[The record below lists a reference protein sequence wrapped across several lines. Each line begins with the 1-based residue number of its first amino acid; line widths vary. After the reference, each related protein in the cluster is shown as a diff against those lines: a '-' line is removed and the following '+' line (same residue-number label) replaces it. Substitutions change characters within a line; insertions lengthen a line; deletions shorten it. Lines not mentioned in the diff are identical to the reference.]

1 MKKITYFTLIALFAA
16 VSCSKEITK
25 IENNVPDVKLSTY
38 TIGATILSD
47 EVKANIDEVSLR
59 VLWQVNDSI
68 GLVDATGKITPAVVL
83 ADFAGE
89 SSAYFTY
96 EAESQVEAVYAYY
109 PYTSA
114 AKVCNQKV
122 EGTTLTTTLPDSQ
135 NFAMIGNLVAQRNLL
150 MAGKVN
156 SEGGIEFMNSC
167 AVVKIAVK
175 GTENYARR
183 LFVQTPD
190 KKISGEGTID
200 LAAESP
206 VFTTAAVNEVSEVA
220 TAAKLKQ
227 RTSTIVLNPWNG
239 TDHRLHVTPEGAEE
253 FVYMVV
259 PAGDYTNFCV
269 ETLGNTDPISTAAE
283 TAVDLA
289 YTSSKE
295 FTLSV
300 GKIRQLNVTLAMP
313 EEGENVVNLTPGN
326 LRANSF
332 LIEDKDAKTYIFDTR
347 TGGTDYKDSKQNIVV
362 KSGYYA
368 TLLWETTPGL
378 VKNVRLDAIGKKI
391 SFEKTAD
398 KVGNAVIALRARD
411 GKIQWSWHVWVAG
424 ETIEARKFGTVE
436 FMDRNLGALAVN
448 SGTVADAGLHYE
460 WGRKDPFP
468 GAGSYAATSGNSI
481 ETYPDITRTATAQGG
496 QGISWAT
503 ALPYVYIWGSSNG
516 SGAEDWCSA
525 NPQDTNLWGNWGN
538 TKPKTIYDP
547 CPYGYRVPNGGAFS
561 STMIAAIKTAAIT
574 NYNKS
579 ISDDNGAAFYI
590 PTCGYWRRSTNS
602 TEMCNIGTHAW
613 LWTMTSNAS
622 TDVVNTSYVGAACFT
637 TSNNAAAV
645 TRKTPRR
652 WGANVRCVKFD
663 ENAVNAQ

>member
-1 MKKITYFTLIALFAA
+1 MKKIFYFTLIALFAA

-25 IENNVPDVKLSTY
+25 TENNAENVKLNTY

-47 EVKANIDEVSLR
+47 EVKANIDEKSLQ
-59 VLWQVNDSI
+59 VLWQKNDCI
-68 GLVDATGKITPAVVL
+68 GLVDAEGNITPATL
-83 ADFAGE
+83 LEDFVGK

-96 EAESQVEAVYAYY
+96 EAESPVAAVYAFY
-109 PYTSA
+109 PYNET
-114 AKVCNQKV
+114 AKIS
-122 EGTTLTTTLPDSQ
+122 GTTLTTTLPASQ
-135 NFAMIGNLVAQRNLL
+135 NFAMAGKMVCQNNLL

-156 SEGGIEFMNSC
+156 SEGGIEFKNTC
-167 AVVKIAVK
+167 AVVEIAIK

-200 LAAESP
+200 LSSDAP
-206 VFTTAAVNEVSEVA
+206 VFTTTAVNEVSDVA
-220 TAAKLKQ
+220 KEALLNQ
-227 RTSTIVLNPWNG
+227 RTSVIVINPWNG
-239 TDHRLHVTPEGAEE
+239 TDHRLHVTPEGTENDE
-253 FVYMVV
+253 YVYMVV
-259 PAGDYTNFCV
+259 PAGTYTNFCV
-269 ETLGNTDPISTAAE
+269 ETLGNTDPVSTEAA

-313 EEGENVVNLTPGN
+313 EEGENVVNLTPGKQ
-326 LRANSF
+326 RANSF

-347 TGGTDYKDSKQNIVV
+347 AGGTNYADSKQNIVV
-362 KSGYYA
+362 KTGYYA

-378 VKNVRLDAIGKKI
+378 VKNVRLDAVNNKI
-391 SFEKTAD
+391 SFEKAAD
-398 KVGNAVIALRARD
+398 KSGNAVIALRARN
-411 GKIQWSWHVWVAG
+411 GKIHWNWHVWVAG
-424 ETIEARKFGTVE
+424 ETVESRKFGSVE

-481 ETYPDITRTATAQGG
+481 DIYPDVLRTVKAQNG
-496 QGISWAT
+496 QAISWAT
-503 ALPYVYIWGSSNG
+503 ALPYVYIWGDG
-516 SGAEDWCSA
+516 TAGGAEDWCKIEEGGK
-525 NPQDTNLWGNWGN
+525 QDNNMWGNWAA

-547 CPYGYRVPNGGAFS
+547 CPYGYRVPNSGAFT
-561 STMIAAIKTAAIT
+561 STMATALKEAVIT

-579 ISDDNGAAFYI
+579 IPDDNGANFYI
-590 PTCGYWRRSTNS
+590 PTCGYWRRATNT
-602 TEMCNIGTHAW
+602 TEMCNIGTHGW
-613 LWTMTSNAS
+613 LWTMTSS
-622 TDVVNTSYVGAACFT
+622 TTNDKLNTDYIGAA
-637 TSNNAAAV
+637 SLQISAAAASV
-645 TRKTPRR
+645 KRSTPRR
-652 WGANVRCVKFD
+652 WGANIRCVKFD

>member
-1 MKKITYFTLIALFAA
+1 MKKIFYFTLIALFAA

-25 IENNVPDVKLSTY
+25 TENNAENVKLNTY

-47 EVKANIDEVSLR
+47 EVKANIDEESLR
-59 VLWQVNDSI
+59 VLWQVNDKI
-68 GLVDATGKITPAVVL
+68 GLVDAEGNITPATL
-83 ADFAGE
+83 LEDFVGK

-96 EAESQVEAVYAYY
+96 EAESPVVAVYAFY
-109 PYTSA
+109 PYTETA
-114 AKVCNQKV
+114 TVT
-122 EGTTLTTTLPDSQ
+122 GTTLTTVLPASQ
-135 NFAMIGNLVAQRNLL
+135 NFAMIGKLVAQNNLL
-150 MAGKVN
+150 MAGKAN
-156 SEGGIEFMNSC
+156 AEGGIEFKNTC

-183 LFVQTPD
+183 LYVQTPD

-200 LAAESP
+200 LSADAP

-220 TAAKLKQ
+220 TKAKLDQ

-239 TDHRLHVTPEGAEE
+239 DDHRLHVTPEGTENDE
-253 FVYMVV
+253 YVYMVV
-259 PAGDYTNFCV
+259 PAGTYTNFCV
-269 ETLGNTDPISTAAE
+269 ETLGNTDPVSTEAA

-295 FTLSV
+295 FTLAV
-300 GKIRQLNVTLAMP
+300 GKIRPLTVTLAMP
-313 EEGENVVNLTPGN
+313 EEGENVVNLTPGKQ
-326 LRANSF
+326 RANSF

-347 TGGTDYKDSKQNIVV
+347 VGGTDYADGKQNIVV
-362 KSGYYA
+362 QSGYYA

-391 SFEKTAD
+391 SFEKSAD
-398 KVGNAVIALRARD
+398 MAGNAVIALRERN
-411 GKIQWSWHVWVAG
+411 GKIHWTWHVWVAG
-424 ETIEARKFGTVE
+424 ETVESRKFGTVE

-468 GAGSYAATSGNSI
+468 GAGSYAAANGNSI
-481 ETYPDITRTATAQGG
+481 ETYPDVVRTVKAQNG
-496 QGISWAT
+496 QAISWAT
-503 ALPYVYIWGSSNG
+503 ALPYVYIWGEKNDT
-516 SGAEDWCSA
+516 GAEDWCNA
-525 NPQDTNLWGNWGN
+525 TPQDTNMWGNWGT

-547 CPYGYRVPNGGAFS
+547 CPYGYRVPNGGAFA

-579 ISDDNGAAFYI
+579 ITDDNGADFYI
-590 PTCGYWRRSTNS
+590 PVCGYWRRSTNS

-622 TDVVNTSYVGAACFT
+622 TDVVNTSYIGAACFT

-645 TRKTPRR
+645 TRKTKRR
-652 WGANVRCVKFD
+652 WGANIRCVKFD
-663 ENAVNAQ
+663 ENAVNVQ

>member
-1 MKKITYFTLIALFAA
+1 MKKIFYFTLIALFAA

-25 IENNVPDVKLSTY
+25 TENNAENVKLNTY

-47 EVKANIDEVSLR
+47 EVKANIDEESLR
-59 VLWQVNDSI
+59 VLWQVNDKI
-68 GLVDATGKITPAVVL
+68 GLVDAEGNITPATL
-83 ADFAGE
+83 LEDFVGK

-96 EAESQVEAVYAYY
+96 EAESPVVAVYAFY
-109 PYTSA
+109 PYTETA
-114 AKVCNQKV
+114 TVT
-122 EGTTLTTTLPDSQ
+122 GTTLTTVLPASQ
-135 NFAMIGNLVAQRNLL
+135 NFAMIGKLVAQNNLL
-150 MAGKVN
+150 MAGKAN
-156 SEGGIEFMNSC
+156 SEGGIEFKNTC

-200 LAAESP
+200 LSSDAP
-206 VFTTAAVNEVSEVA
+206 VFTTTAVNEVSDVA
-220 TAAKLKQ
+220 KEALLNQ

-239 TDHRLHVTPEGAEE
+239 TDHRLHVTTEGTENDE
-253 FVYMVV
+253 YVYMVV

-269 ETLGNTDPISTAAE
+269 ETLGNTDPTSTEAA
-283 TAVDLA
+283 TSVDLA

-313 EEGENVVNLTPGN
+313 EEGESVVNLTPG
-326 LRANSF
+326 LQRANSF

-347 TGGTDYKDSKQNIVV
+347 AGGTNYADSKQNIVV

-368 TLLWETTPGL
+368 TLLWETTQGL
-378 VKNVRLDAIGKKI
+378 VKNVRYDATNKKI
-391 SFEKTAD
+391 SFEKAAD
-398 KVGNAVIALRARD
+398 KVGNAVIALRARN

-424 ETIEARKFGTVE
+424 ETVEARKFGTVE

-468 GAGSYAATSGNSI
+468 GAGSYAAASGNSI
-481 ETYPDITRTATAQGG
+481 ETYPDITRTATVQGG

-525 NPQDTNLWGNWGN
+525 IPQDNNMWGNWGA

-547 CPYGYRVPNGGAFS
+547 CPYGYRVPNSGAF
-561 STMIAAIKTAAIT
+561 TTAMVNAFKAASIT

-579 ISDDNGAAFYI
+579 IPDDNGSDFYV
-590 PTCGYWRRSTNS
+590 PTCGYWRRATNS

-613 LWTMTSNAS
+613 LWTMTSS
-622 TDVVNTSYVGAACFT
+622 TTNDILNTDYIGAACFT
-637 TSNNAAAV
+637 NSKGAAAV

>member
-47 EVKANIDEVSLR
+47 EVKANIDEVSLQ
-59 VLWQVNDSI
+59 VLWQINDRI
-68 GLVDATGKITPAVVL
+68 GLVDAEGNITPATL
-83 ADFAGE
+83 LEDFVGKSE
-89 SSAYFTY
+89 GYFAY
-96 EAESQVEAVYAYY
+96 EAESPVSAVYAFY
-109 PYTSA
+109 PYNET
-114 AKVCNQKV
+114 AKIS
-122 EGTTLTTTLPDSQ
+122 GTTLTTTLPASQ
-135 NFAMIGNLVAQRNLL
+135 NFAMIGKLVAQNNLL

-156 SEGGIEFMNSC
+156 SEGGIEFKNTC
-167 AVVKIAVK
+167 AVIKIAVK

-183 LFVQTPD
+183 LYVQTPD

-200 LAAESP
+200 LSSDDP

-220 TAAKLKQ
+220 TKEKLDQ
-227 RTSTIVLNPWNG
+227 RTSNIVLNPWNG
-239 TDHRLHVTPEGAEE
+239 EDHRLHVTPEGTENDE
-253 FVYMVV
+253 YVYMVV
-259 PAGDYTNFCV
+259 PAGTYTNFCV
-269 ETLGNTDPISTAAE
+269 ETLGNTDPVSTEAA

-313 EEGENVVNLTPGN
+313 EEGENVVNLTPGKQ
-326 LRANSF
+326 RANSF

-347 TGGTDYKDSKQNIVV
+347 AGGTDYADGKQNIIV
-362 KSGYYA
+362 KSGGYYA

-398 KVGNAVIALRARD
+398 KVGNAVIALRARN
-411 GKIQWSWHVWVAG
+411 GKIQWTWHVWVAG
-424 ETIEARKFGTVE
+424 ETVESRKFGTVE

-468 GAGSYAATSGNSI
+468 GAGSYAAASGNSI
-481 ETYPDITRTATAQGG
+481 ETYPDITRTAKVQGG

-503 ALPYVYIWGSSNG
+503 ALPYVYIWGDKNDV
-516 SGAEDWCSA
+516 GAEDWCSA
-525 NPQDTNLWGNWGN
+525 IPQDNNMWGNWGA

-547 CPYGYRVPNGGAFS
+547 CPYGYRVPNSGAFT
-561 STMIAAIKTAAIT
+561 STMATALKEAVIT

-579 ISDDNGAAFYI
+579 IPDDNGANFYI
-590 PTCGYWRRSTNS
+590 PTCGYWRRTTNT
-602 TEMCNIGTHAW
+602 TEMCNIGTHGW
-613 LWTMTSNAS
+613 LWTMTSS
-622 TDVVNTSYVGAACFT
+622 TTNDKLNTDYIGAA
-637 TSNNAAAV
+637 SLQISAAAASV
-645 TRKTPRR
+645 KRSTPRR
-652 WGANVRCVKFD
+652 WGANIRCVKFD